1 MSNSFWSHGLQH
13 ARLLCHSPSPGVCS
27 NSCPL
32 SQWCYLTISTSVAPF
47 SFYHQSFPASGSFP
61 MSWLFTSN
69 GQSTGI
75 SVSGSFLSM
84 SIQGWFP
91 LGLIG
96 LIFLESTGHSWAF
109 SSTTIGKHQFFG
121 TQPSLWSNYHI
132 CTHSVHSSNPPISSF
147 FSEVNSLPCVPT
159 WNQAAPKNCLPA
171 ATLQT
176 WHNCFVLAPFTA
188 EAGRIFS
195 PYHCFQIGVLLI
207 SLNNSI
213 FLEFLAIG
221 LHQLLFFL
229 ILPPID
235 LLENFSLM
243 KDFNNLLDSWV
254 PTGFQSSLLVIAM
267 AM

>member
-1 MSNSFWSHGLQH
+1 MSQ
-13 ARLLCHSPSPGVCS
+13 
-27 NSCPL
+27 
-32 SQWCYLTISTSVAPF
+32 
-47 SFYHQSFPASGSFP
+47 
-61 MSWLFTSN
+61 LFTSS
-69 GQSTGI
+69 GQSIGA

-84 SIQGWFP
+84 NIWGWFP
-91 LGLIG
+91 LGLIV
-96 LIFLESTGHSWAF
+96 LISLESTGHSWAF

-147 FSEVNSLPCVPT
+147 FSEMNFLPCVPT

-176 WHNCFVLAPFTA
+176 WHNCFVITPFTA
-188 EAGRIFS
+188 EAGRFFS

-243 KDFNNLLDSWV
+243 KDFNNLLYSWV
-254 PTGFQSSLLVIAM
+254 PTGFQSSFLVIAR